1 MRRASVAAVSLSRR
15 LKWGSDMTDSAS
27 SSTRHRILVVAPDD
41 CAGERLARWL
51 VESGYHLIRYKEARK
66 LVEMAA
72 EEHPDLM
79 VVSLEG
85 MSPDEQATMVAL
97 CSESEVPA
105 PTLVLTKDGDGMT
118 GFIRGGCSL
127 DWIDESTGQEKL
139 LTRVRA
145 MLRVASDSQQESAA
159 AKRDGLTR
167 VYNRRY
173 FDERLEVEIERAR
186 RYGRK
191 VSCVMVDIDEFKSV
205 NATHGHQAGDGVL
218 KVLADVLLSS
228 TRSCDVVARYG
239 GEEFVVILPESTG
252 KEAAVLAERL
262 RRAFEDC
269 GTCLGEGE
277 PAVTVSCGIAT
288 YPDHAS
294 DSATLLR
301 MVDSAVF
308 RAKAEGRNRCVVAF
322 SESDDG
328 FESEKVTTSRIL
340 LVEDDDYDRSVASLV
355 LRASGYEVLEAADG
369 KLGVSL
375 AKTTHP
381 DLVIVDQQLA
391 GMSGLEATRQIIQME
406 EMKDVPVVAL
416 TPWDVPGK
424 IEELA
429 RVGCRGYITKPID
442 TNLLASQIQVYL
454 EE

>member
-1 MRRASVAAVSLSRR
+1 
-15 LKWGSDMTDSAS
+15 MTDSAS
-27 SSTRHRILVVAPDD
+27 SSTRQRILVVAPDERV
-41 CAGERLARWL
+41 GERLARWL
-51 VESGYHLIRYKEARK
+51 VDSGYHLSRYKDARK

-72 EEHPDLM
+72 EEHPDLV

-85 MSPDEQATMVAL
+85 MNPDEQAKMVVL
-97 CSESEVPA
+97 CSESEVSA

-118 GFIRGGCSL
+118 GSVRGNCAL
-127 DWIDESTGQEKL
+127 DWIDESTGQQKL

-145 MLRVASDSQQESAA
+145 MLRVVSDSRQEPAS
-159 AKRDGLTR
+159 AKRDQLTR

-173 FDERLEVEIERAR
+173 FDERLEMEIERAR
-186 RYGRK
+186 RYGRR
-191 VSCVMVDIDEFKSV
+191 VSCVMVDIDEFRNV

-218 KVLADVLLSS
+218 KVLADVMLSS
-228 TRSCDVVARYG
+228 TRSSDIVARYG
-239 GEEFVVILPESTG
+239 GEEFAVILPESAG

-262 RRAFEDC
+262 RRAFENC

-277 PAVTVSCGIAT
+277 PVITISCGIAT

-301 MVDSAVF
+301 MVDSAVY
-308 RAKAEGRNRCVVAF
+308 RAKSEGRNRCVVAF
-322 SESDDG
+322 SESDDS
-328 FESEKVTTSRIL
+328 FDSEEITASRIL

-369 KLGVSL
+369 ELGVSL

-381 DLVIVDQQLA
+381 DLVIIDLQLA
-391 GMSGLEATRQIIQME
+391 GMSGLEATRQIIE
-406 EMKDVPVVAL
+406 IEGMKDVPVVAL
-416 TPWDVPGK
+416 TPGDVPGN
-424 IEELA
+424 IEALA

-442 TNLLASQIQVYL
+442 TNMLASQIQLYL

>member
-1 MRRASVAAVSLSRR
+1 
-15 LKWGSDMTDSAS
+15 MTDSAS
-27 SSTRHRILVVAPDD
+27 SSTRQRILVVAPDD
-41 CAGERLARWL
+41 RAGGRLARWL
-51 VESGYHLIRYKEARK
+51 VDSGYHLIRYKDTRK
-66 LVEMAA
+66 LVELAT
-72 EEHPDLM
+72 EVQPDLM

-85 MSPDEQATMVAL
+85 MEPDKQATIVAL

-118 GFIRGGCSL
+118 GFVRGSCTL

-139 LTRVRA
+139 LIRVRA
-145 MLRVASDSQQESAA
+145 MLRVVADSQQEPAA
-159 AKRDGLTR
+159 AKRDQLTR

-173 FDERLEVEIERAR
+173 FDERLEMEIERAR

-205 NATHGHQAGDGVL
+205 NAKHGHQAGDGVL
-218 KVLADVLLSS
+218 KVLADVMLSS
-228 TRSCDVVARYG
+228 TRSSDIVARYG
-239 GEEFVVILPESTG
+239 GEEFAVILPESAG

-262 RRAFEDC
+262 RRAFENC

-277 PAVTVSCGIAT
+277 PVVTISCGVAT

-308 RAKAEGRNRCVVAF
+308 RAKSEGRNRCVVAF
-322 SESDDG
+322 SESDDS
-328 FESEKVTTSRIL
+328 FESEAVTAGRIL
-340 LVEDDDYDRSVASLV
+340 LVEDDDYDRSIASLV

-369 KLGVSL
+369 ELGVSL

-381 DLVIVDQQLA
+381 DLVIVDLQLA
-391 GMSGLEATRQIIQME
+391 GMSGLEATRQIIQMD

-416 TPWDVPGK
+416 TPGDVPGN
-424 IEELA
+424 IEALA

-442 TNLLASQIQVYL
+442 TNMLASQIQLYL

>member
-1 MRRASVAAVSLSRR
+1 
-15 LKWGSDMTDSAS
+15 MTDSAS
-27 SSTRHRILVVAPDD
+27 SSTRQRILVVAPDD
-41 CAGERLARWL
+41 RAGERLARWL
-51 VESGYHLIRYKEARK
+51 VDSGYHLIRYKEARK

-85 MSPDEQATMVAL
+85 MNPDEQAKMVKL
-97 CSESEVPA
+97 CSESEVPT
-105 PTLVLTKDGDGMT
+105 PTLVLTRDGDRMT
-118 GFIRGGCSL
+118 GFMRGECSL

-145 MLRVASDSQQESAA
+145 MLRVASDSHQESAA
-159 AKRDGLTR
+159 AKRDQLTR

-191 VSCVMVDIDEFKSV
+191 VSCVMVDIDEFKRV

-228 TRSCDVVARYG
+228 TRSCDIVARYG

-252 KEAAVLAERL
+252 KEAVALAERL

-277 PAVTVSCGIAT
+277 SAVTVSCGIAT

-308 RAKAEGRNRCVVAF
+308 RAKSAGRNRCVAAF
-322 SESDDG
+322 SESDDS
-328 FESEKVTTSRIL
+328 FESEAVTASRIL

-369 KLGVSL
+369 ELAVSL

-381 DLVIVDQQLA
+381 DLVIIDLQLA
-391 GMSGLEATRQIIQME
+391 GMSGLEATRQIVQME

-416 TPWDVPGK
+416 TPWDVPGN

-442 TNLLASQIQVYL
+442 TNLLASQIQLYL

>member
-1 MRRASVAAVSLSRR
+1 
-15 LKWGSDMTDSAS
+15 MTDSAL
-27 SSTRHRILVVAPDD
+27 SSTRQRILVVASDD
-41 CAGERLARWL
+41 RAGERLSRWL
-51 VESGYHLIRYKEARK
+51 VDSGYHLIRYKDARK
-66 LVEMAA
+66 LVEMTT
-72 EEHPDLM
+72 EEHPDLV

-85 MSPDEQATMVAL
+85 MNPDEQAKMVEL

-118 GFIRGGCSL
+118 GFVRGECSL

-145 MLRVASDSQQESAA
+145 MLRVALDSRQEPAA
-159 AKRDGLTR
+159 AKRDQLTR

-173 FDERLEVEIERAR
+173 FDERLEMEIERAQ

-191 VSCVMVDIDEFKSV
+191 VSCVMVDIDELKSV

-218 KVLADVLLSS
+218 KILADVLLSS
-228 TRSCDVVARYG
+228 TRSSDIVARYG
-239 GEEFVVILPESTG
+239 GEEFAVILPESAG

-262 RRAFEDC
+262 RRAFESC

-277 PAVTVSCGIAT
+277 PVITVSCGIAT

-301 MVDSAVF
+301 MVDSALF
-308 RAKAEGRNRCVVAF
+308 RAKSEGRNCCVVAF
-322 SESDDG
+322 SDGEDG
-328 FESEKVTTSRIL
+328 FESGSVTSSRIL

-355 LRASGYEVLEAADG
+355 LRASGYEVLEAADAEQ
-369 KLGVSL
+369 GVSL

-381 DLVIVDQQLA
+381 DLVIIDLQLA
-391 GMSGLEATRQIIQME
+391 GVSGLDATRRIIQMD

-416 TPWDVPGK
+416 TPGDVPGD
-424 IEELA
+424 IEALA

-442 TNLLASQIQVYL
+442 TNMLASQIQLYL